1 MTDVIALGEVMLRF
15 DPGEG
20 RIRTA
25 RSFQVWEGGGEYNVV
40 RGLRRCFGLRTAVVT
55 ALADNAVG
63 RLVEDLMLQGG
74 VDTSMICWRPDD
86 GIGRTAR
93 NGLNFVERGYGIRGA
108 LGVSDRAHTAVS
120 QLRKGD
126 IDWDTVFSA
135 GARWFH
141 TGGIFAGLSDTTLD
155 VADEAMTAAR
165 RHGLTVSYDPNYRP
179 SLWADRGGPERAR
192 EVDLRLARHADVV
205 VGALGLAGPYPGAAR
220 IGADQVPDALAE
232 VAGLLPE
239 VKVLAT
245 TLREVPS
252 AGVND
257 WSSAAWS
264 ARTGFVR
271 GPQMS
276 GLHVLDRIGSGDGFA
291 AGLIYGLL
299 TASGDE
305 GGPAGGAKPAPTVD
319 VTALSRAL
327 AYGTAHGALTM
338 TTPGDVSMASLA
350 EVEAL
355 MTGGSAA
362 VRR

>member
-1 MTDVIALGEVMLRF
+1 MIDVVALGEVMLRF

-63 RLVEDLMLQGG
+63 RLVEDLILQGG
-74 VDTSMICWRPDD
+74 VDTSLIRWIADD

-126 IDWDTVFSA
+126 VDWDTVFS
-135 GARWFH
+135 GGVRWFH
-141 TGGIFAGLSDTTLD
+141 TGGIFAGLSDTTVD
-155 VADEAMTAAR
+155 VADEAMAAAR
-165 RHGLTVSYDPNYRP
+165 RHGVTISYDPNYRP
-179 SLWADRGGPERAR
+179 SLWAGRGDADAAR
-192 EVDLRLARHADVV
+192 EVDLRLARQADVV
-205 VGALGLAGPYPGAAR
+205 VGALGLAGTYPGQAR
-220 IGADQVPDALAE
+220 IAADEVADALAA
-232 VAGLLPE
+232 VTGLLPGA
-239 VKVLAT
+239 KVLAT

-252 AGVND
+252 AGIND

-264 ARTGFVR
+264 AETGFVT
-271 GPQMS
+271 GPRMP

-291 AGLIYGLL
+291 AGLMYGLL
-299 TASGDE
+299 SDTGLE
-305 GGPAGGAKPAPTVD
+305 
-319 VTALSRAL
+319 RAL

-355 MTGGSAA
+355 IAGGSAH
-362 VRR
+362 VSR

>member
-1 MTDVIALGEVMLRF
+1 MTDVVALGEVMLRF

-63 RLVEDLMLQGG
+63 RLVEDLILQGG
-74 VDTSMICWRPDD
+74 VDTSLLRWVPDD

-126 IDWDTVFSA
+126 VDWDAVFGA
-135 GARWFH
+135 GVRWFH
-141 TGGIFAGLSDTTLD
+141 TGGIFAGLSDTTVD
-155 VADEAMTAAR
+155 VADEAMAAAR
-165 RHGLTVSYDPNYRP
+165 RHGVTVSYDPNYRP
-179 SLWADRGGPERAR
+179 SLWAGRGGADRAR

-205 VGALGLAGPYPGAAR
+205 VGALGLVGTHPGATR
-220 IGADQVPDALAE
+220 LTGDEVPDALTV
-232 VAGLLPE
+232 VASLLPD

-245 TLREVPS
+245 SLREVPS
-252 AGVND
+252 AAVND

-264 ARTGFVR
+264 PGTGYVT
-271 GPQMS
+271 GPRMP
-276 GLHVLDRIGSGDGFA
+276 GLHVLDRVGSGDGFA
-291 AGLIYGLL
+291 AGLIHGLL
-299 TASGDE
+299 TG
-305 GGPAGGAKPAPTVD
+305 AG
-319 VTALSRAL
+319 LERAL
-327 AYGTAHGALTM
+327 AYGTAHGALVM
-338 TTPGDVSMASLA
+338 TTPGDVSMATLA

-355 MTGGSAA
+355 MAGASAA
-362 VRR
+362 VSR

>member
-1 MTDVIALGEVMLRF
+1 MTDVVALGEVMLRL

-20 RIRTA
+20 RIRTT

-63 RLVEDLMLQGG
+63 RLVEDLILQGG
-74 VDTSMICWRPDD
+74 VDTSLIRWVPDD
-86 GIGRTAR
+86 GVGRAAR

-120 QLRKGD
+120 RLCKGD
-126 IDWDTVFSA
+126 VDWDAVFA
-135 GARWFH
+135 GGVRWFH
-141 TGGIFAGLSDTTLD
+141 TGGVFAGLSDTTVD
-155 VADEAMTAAR
+155 VADEAMAAAR
-165 RHGLTVSYDPNYRP
+165 RHGVTVSYDPNYRP
-179 SLWADRGGPERAR
+179 SLWSGRGGADQAR
-192 EVDLRLARHADVV
+192 EIDLRLARHADVV
-205 VGALGLAGPYPGAAR
+205 VGALGLAGPRPGELR
-220 IGADQVPDALAE
+220 IPADEVPDALTAVAE
-232 VAGLLPE
+232 RLPRAR
-239 VKVLAT
+239 VLAT

-264 ARTGFVR
+264 AETGFVG
-271 GPQMS
+271 GPRMP
-276 GLHVLDRIGSGDGFA
+276 GLHVLDRVGSGDGFA
-291 AGLIYGLL
+291 AGLIHGLL
-299 TASGDE
+299 T
-305 GGPAGGAKPAPTVD
+305 GADTWPGAL
-319 VTALSRAL
+319 TAARLERAL

-355 MTGGSAA
+355 MSGGSAA

>member
-1 MTDVIALGEVMLRF
+1 MSGPEVIALGEVMLRF

-20 RIRTA
+20 RIRTT
-25 RSFQVWEGGGEYNVV
+25 RTFQVWEGGGEYNVV

-63 RLVEDLMLQGG
+63 RLVEDLILQGG
-74 VDTSMICWRPDD
+74 VDTSLIRWVPGD
-86 GIGRTAR
+86 GVGRTAR

-120 QLRKGD
+120 QLGKGD
-126 IDWDTVFSA
+126 IDWDAVFS
-135 GARWFH
+135 GGVRWFH
-141 TGGIFAGLSDTTLD
+141 TGGIFAGLSDTTVD
-155 VADEAMTAAR
+155 VADEAMAAAR
-165 RHGLTVSYDPNYRP
+165 RHGVTVSYDPNYRP
-179 SLWADRGGPERAR
+179 SLWAGRGGAAGAR
-192 EVDLRLARHADVV
+192 EIDLRLARHADVV
-205 VGALGLAGPYPGAAR
+205 VGALGLAGTYPGQAR
-220 IGADQVPDALAE
+220 VRAEEVADALAE

-239 VKVLAT
+239 AKVLAT
-245 TLREVPS
+245 TLRDVPS

-264 ARTGFVR
+264 AETGFVT
-271 GPQMS
+271 GPRMPQ
-276 GLHVLDRIGSGDGFA
+276 LQVLDRIGSGDGFA
-291 AGLIYGLL
+291 AGLIHGLL
-299 TASGDE
+299 
-305 GGPAGGAKPAPTVD
+305 GGTG
-319 VTALSRAL
+319 LERAL

-355 MTGGSAA
+355 IAGGSAQ

>member
-63 RLVEDLMLQGG
+63 RLVEDLVLQGG
-74 VDTSMICWRPDD
+74 VDTSMICWMPDD
-86 GIGRTAR
+86 GIGRSAR

-126 IDWDTVFSA
+126 VDWDTVFSA

-141 TGGIFAGLSDTTLD
+141 TGGIFAGLSDTTVD
-155 VADEAMTAAR
+155 VADEAMAAAR
-165 RHGLTVSYDPNYRP
+165 RHGVTVSYDPNYRP

-192 EVDLRLARHADVV
+192 ETDLRLARHADVV
-205 VGALGLAGPYPGAAR
+205 VGALGLAGEHPGAVR
-220 IGADQVPDALAE
+220 FPADEVPDALAA
-232 VAGLLPE
+232 VADLLPGA
-239 VKVLAT
+239 KVLAT

-257 WSSAAWS
+257 WASAAWS
-264 ARTGFVR
+264 AETGHVT
-271 GPQMS
+271 GPVMP

-291 AGLIYGLL
+291 AGLIHGLL
-299 TASGDE
+299 
-305 GGPAGGAKPAPTVD
+305 AGHS
-319 VTALSRAL
+319 LERAL
-327 AYGTAHGALTM
+327 AYGTAHGALVM
-338 TTPGDVSMASLA
+338 TTPGDVSMANLA

-355 MTGGSAA
+355 IDGGSAH

>member
-1 MTDVIALGEVMLRF
+1 MTEVVALGEVMLRF

-25 RSFQVWEGGGEYNVV
+25 RTFHVWEGGGEYNVA

-63 RLVEDLMLQGG
+63 RLVEDLILQGG
-74 VDTSMICWRPDD
+74 VDTSLIRWVPEE

-93 NGLNFVERGYGIRGA
+93 NGLNFVERGFGIRGA

-120 QLRKGD
+120 QLCKGD
-126 IDWDTVFSA
+126 VDWDTVFAA
-135 GARWFH
+135 GVRWFH
-141 TGGIFAGLSDTTLD
+141 TGGIFAGLSDTTVE
-155 VADEAMTAAR
+155 VAEEAMAAAR
-165 RHGLTVSYDPNYRP
+165 RHGVTVSYDPNYRS
-179 SLWADRGGPERAR
+179 SLWAGRGGPERAR
-192 EVDLRLARHADVV
+192 EADLRIARHADVI
-205 VGALGLAGPYPGAAR
+205 VGALGMAGRHPGADR
-220 IGADQVPDALAE
+220 FGADEVPDALAS
-232 VAGLLPE
+232 VAGLLPDAR
-239 VKVLAT
+239 VLAT

-264 ARTGFVR
+264 AETGYVT
-271 GPQMS
+271 GPRMP

-291 AGLIYGLL
+291 AGLIHGLL
-299 TASGDE
+299 
-305 GGPAGGAKPAPTVD
+305 AGAD
-319 VTALSRAL
+319 LERAL
-327 AYGTAHGALTM
+327 AYGTALGALTM
-338 TTPGDVSMASLA
+338 TTPGDVAMASIE

-355 MTGGSAA
+355 IAGASAV

>member
-1 MTDVIALGEVMLRF
+1 MIDVLALGEVMLRF

-20 RIRTA
+20 RIRTS
-25 RSFQVWEGGGEYNVV
+25 RTFQVWEGGGEYNVV

-63 RLVEDLMLQGG
+63 RLVEELILQGG
-74 VDTSMICWRPDD
+74 VDTSLIRWAPDD

-126 IDWDTVFSA
+126 VDWDTVFA
-135 GARWFH
+135 DGVRWFH
-141 TGGIFAGLSDTTLD
+141 TGGIFAGLSDTTVD
-155 VADEAMTAAR
+155 VADEAMAAAR
-165 RHGLTVSYDPNYRP
+165 RHGVTVSYDPNYRP
-179 SLWADRGGPERAR
+179 SLWAGRGGADRAR

-205 VGALGLAGPYPGAAR
+205 VGALGLAGAHPGHGR
-220 IGADQVPDALAE
+220 IGADE
-232 VAGLLPE
+232 VADVLASVSDLLPE
-239 VKVLAT
+239 AKILAT

-264 ARTGFVR
+264 AETGFVT
-271 GPQMS
+271 GPRMPA
-276 GLHVLDRIGSGDGFA
+276 LHVLDRVGSGDGFA
-291 AGLIYGLL
+291 AGLIHGVL
-299 TASGDE
+299 TGASLE
-305 GGPAGGAKPAPTVD
+305 
-319 VTALSRAL
+319 RAL
-327 AYGTAHGALTM
+327 AYGTAHGALVM

-355 MTGGSAA
+355 IEGGSAH